1 MLCGICEQSIS
12 RDGCNTKTYNTTNLV
27 HHLKTKHSEQYV
39 EFEKALEIGEQ
50 DKGKGKAVPQQLSL
64 PEDCE

>member
-1 MLCGICEQSIS
+1 LWWEKFVLCRICEQSIS
-12 RDGCNTKTYNTTNLV
+12 HSSTE
-27 HHLKTKHSEQYV
+27 TKHSEQYV

>member
-12 RDGCNTKTYNTTNLV
+12 HGGCNTKTYNTTNLV

-39 EFEKALEIGEQ
+39 EFEKALETGEQ

>member
-1 MLCGICEQSIS
+1 M
-12 RDGCNTKTYNTTNLV
+12 YYTTNYYIILV

-64 PEDCE
+64 PKDCE